1 MAAPLVFGLTN
12 FGRVALSATAI
23 MEKSMAGINPISGNY
38 MFVRRSGLNW
48 LPIYIGQAENL
59 KIRLPNHERL
69 RDAISAGATRVMAH
83 ATPGGEW
90 VRLAEEKD
98 LIEQWHPVLNTQH
111 IRETKRG

>member
-1 MAAPLVFGLTN
+1 MADRIDWPGKSGRRYSYFFIEN
-12 FGRVALSATAI
+12 FSA
-23 MEKSMAGINPISGNY
+23 AGINPISGNY